1 MTTTCV
7 ETFDTPARGTIGSA
21 LRAALDKLIAYR
33 KVRRE
38 QRDARDAFLNL
49 LTLDDRL
56 IEDAGLTRYDVE
68 RAARLPLHVDAAE
81 ILQTWRKDARLR
93 D

>member
-1 MTTTCV
+1 MTTTCI
-7 ETFDTPARGTIGSA
+7 EIFETPARPSIANA
-21 LRAALDKLIAYR
+21 LRAVLDKATGYL
-33 KVRRE
+33 KTRRE
-38 QRDARDAFLNL
+38 QRDARDAFKTL

-68 RAARLPLHVDAAE
+68 RAAELPLHIDAAATV
-81 ILQTWRKDARLR
+81 QAWRKEARLR